1 MTILIGTAKGETING
16 TASTDIVSGLGGDD
30 RLSGLSGADIL
41 YGGTGDDFADGG
53 TGNDHVHGGG
63 GNDTLQGSAGF
74 DDLYGGSGNDRLDG
88 GGVNNRLFGGA
99 GNDTFYYNPGAVDV
113 RTTAG
118 LGGQRIE
125 GGPGSD
131 TLRFWSDAFW
141 DNHQQWGIAAFF
153 ERGAWRLFVGE
164 FFADDEAEEWEVG
177 TFRGI
182 ETLAFDTEQRVT
194 YGAFGTDTDLKV
206 FGGLNSDT
214 FFFGQ
219 GTEIIDGRGGADEYN
234 FGPGGGDDVAV
245 VDLGAATVRA
255 VIGAPGDKSIQVFSN
270 DDILELIEFNE
281 TIGEKWDLT
290 RGGGRTVFS
299 WEGGSLTID
308 TEDISSQSGSWGI
321 DIGIGPILDGN
332 EAPVTTRTLIGTS
345 GPDTISGDGRNDRI
359 EGRAGND
366 VLQGRAGNDVILGE
380 GGNDS
385 LSGGA
390 GRDVLRGGAGND
402 RLDGGFTGN
411 DLFGDAGND
420 ILIFD
425 PQVEGLVTRS
435 FPVSYLEG
443 GAGRDTLRMVNETE
457 MEREGLILSGFT
469 RLTVEAGEDIHGK
482 ANGQVEG
489 GVSFG
494 NVFIGDTVDAWVA
507 GIERFEVVSDG
518 PVQFSGFGNIIGDNE
533 IMSGLE
539 FVGSR
544 SDDLIEGTPGPDRL
558 EGKAGNDHFFIN
570 GGDRVISDINDED
583 LISVDTGPS
592 RYMPVADRVIITGFN
607 GAGAAGGDEIQLGG
621 PDTKLT
627 ATEDQ
632 AGTLISW
639 VSASEGVTLSGS
651 VHVDAF
657 DLIEGIDYGP
667 AVGLTWL
674 QRTVLPD
681 YGFVA

>member
-1 MTILIGTAKGETING
+1 M
-16 TASTDIVSGLGGDD
+16 
-30 RLSGLSGADIL
+30 
-41 YGGTGDDFADGG
+41 
-53 TGNDHVHGGG
+53 
-63 GNDTLQGSAGF
+63 
-74 DDLYGGSGNDRLDG
+74 
-88 GGVNNRLFGGA
+88 
-99 GNDTFYYNPGAVDV
+99 
-113 RTTAG
+113 
-118 LGGQRIE
+118 
-125 GGPGSD
+125 
-131 TLRFWSDAFW
+131 
-141 DNHQQWGIAAFF
+141 
-153 ERGAWRLFVGE
+153 
-164 FFADDEAEEWEVG
+164 
-177 TFRGI
+177 
-182 ETLAFDTEQRVT
+182 
-194 YGAFGTDTDLKV
+194 
-206 FGGLNSDT
+206 
-214 FFFGQ
+214 
-219 GTEIIDGRGGADEYN
+219 
-234 FGPGGGDDVAV
+234 
-245 VDLGAATVRA
+245 
-255 VIGAPGDKSIQVFSN
+255 
-270 DDILELIEFNE
+270 
-281 TIGEKWDLT
+281 
-290 RGGGRTVFS
+290 
-299 WEGGSLTID
+299 
-308 TEDISSQSGSWGI
+308 
-321 DIGIGPILDGN
+321 
-332 EAPVTTRTLIGTS
+332 
-345 GPDTISGDGRNDRI
+345 
-359 EGRAGND
+359 
-366 VLQGRAGNDVILGE
+366 ILGE

-457 MEREGLILSGFT
+457 MEREGLILPGFT
-469 RLTVEAGEDIHGK
+469 RLSVEAGEDIHGK
-482 ANGQVEG
+482 PNGEVEG
-489 GVSFG
+489 GVSLG

-558 EGKAGNDHFFIN
+558 EGKTGNDHFSSN
-570 GGDRVISDINDED
+570 GGDRVISDIDDED

-592 RYMPVADRVIITGFN
+592 RYMSVADRVIITGFN

-657 DLIEGIDYGP
+657 DLVEGIDYGP
-667 AVGLTWL
+667 TVGLTWL